1 MTGAGNGRAGPDRR
15 DRRDPVLVVGAGP
28 VGLTAAILLA
38 NRGLPVTV
46 LEAEPEPRTDWR
58 ASTFHA
64 ATLELLDH
72 AGVVEQMH
80 AEGLVV
86 PRYQLRDRRH
96 GLVAEFDFSAL
107 ADVTRYP
114 YRLQL
119 NQQRLVG
126 ILLERLARRSD
137 VSVRFGARVESVR
150 ADGDGV
156 EAVLGTGAG
165 TGQRRVRGSYLV
177 GADGA
182 ASAVRKSL
190 GIRFDGI
197 TYPQRFCIVSVA
209 EQLDELVPGIAPVA
223 YLADPDEWLFLLRT
237 PESWRVVF
245 PVPADEPAEHATD
258 LAVIAR
264 RLQGVADH
272 PPGYRVIDRQ
282 LYPVHQRVAETLRVG
297 PVLLAGDAGHINSPL
312 GGMGLNSGLH
322 DAVDLAIRLARVW
335 YGDTDGSGGPDAELD
350 AYSAR
355 RRAVALEFVR
365 ADTHRNTV
373 MLAERDEAVR
383 ARNRRELA
391 EVAADPVRAREWM
404 MRASMLAPVR
414 AHGIGARPGAPTEGS
429 QG

>member
-1 MTGAGNGRAGPDRR
+1 M
-15 DRRDPVLVVGAGP
+15 LVVGAGP

-46 LEAEPEPRTDWR
+46 LEAEPVPRTDWR

-126 ILLERLARRSD
+126 ILLDRLARRGD
-137 VSVRFGARVESVR
+137 VSVRFGARVASVR
-150 ADGDGV
+150 TDSGGV
-156 EAVLGTGAG
+156 WAVLRTGAG
-165 TGQRRVRGSYLV
+165 EELVRGSYLV

-190 GIRFDGI
+190 GVRFDGI

-209 EQLDELVPGIAPVA
+209 ERLDELVPGVAPVA
-223 YLADPDEWLFLLRT
+223 YVADPEEWLFLLRT

-245 PVPADEPAEHATD
+245 PVPEGEPAEHATD
-258 LAVIAR
+258 PAVIAR
-264 RLQGVADH
+264 RLQAVAEH

-297 PVLLAGDAGHINSPL
+297 RVLLAGDAGHINSPL
-312 GGMGLNSGLH
+312 GGMGLNSGIH

-335 YGDTDGSGGPDAELD
+335 YGDTGGDSGVDAELD

-391 EVAADPVRAREWM
+391 AVAADPVRAREWM

-414 AHGIGARPGAPTEGS
+414 AHGIGARPGAVSEG
-429 QG
+429 GLG